1 MSMLVQVVGKLTKEA
16 AEQLGLS
23 EDVIV
28 APGSGDNQMSALGA
42 GAVKEGSWVI
52 SLGTSG
58 TLFGASNK
66 PIVDKTG
73 GIAPF
78 CDATGKW
85 MPLLCTMNCTLVTE
99 EVQPLLLPLLFR
111 LLANVYGGMNF
122 QLR

>member
-1 MSMLVQVVGKLTKEA
+1 MSVLVQVVGKLTKEA

-99 EVQPLLLPLLFR
+99 EVQPLLLSLLFR

>member
-1 MSMLVQVVGKLTKEA
+1 MGTLKKDV
-16 AEQLGLS
+16 AEELGLS
-23 EDVIV
+23 PDVIV

-42 GAVKEGSWVI
+42 GAVTEGSWVI

-58 TLFGASNK
+58 TLFGASNT
-66 PIVDKTG
+66 PIVDKSG

-99 EVQPLLLPLLFR
+99 EASSMTQVQ
-111 LLANVYGGMNF
+111 LAFGDIGF
-122 QLR
+122 GA

>member
-1 MSMLVQVVGKLTKEA
+1 MCVQVVGTLKKDV

-23 EDVIV
+23 DDVIV

-42 GAVKEGSWVI
+42 GAVTEGSWVV

-58 TLFGASNK
+58 TLFGASNT
-66 PIVDKTG
+66 PIVDASG

-99 EVQPLLLPLLFR
+99 EVQSCTTS
-111 LLANVYGGMNF
+111 NS
-122 QLR
+122 